1 MDVTFLESE
10 TFFPSSVST
19 LSLQREI
26 GDEKLNWWTWQG
38 FEDNP
43 VQLSDNNE
51 VVVSEER
58 RHNLDI
64 IQEVASESSKPKN
77 EKPHSSVPEDPSP

>member
-26 GDEKLNWWTWQG
+26 RDEKLNWWTWQG
-38 FEDNP
+38 FEDKP

-64 IQEVASESSKPKN
+64 I
-77 EKPHSSVPEDPSP
+77 